1 MHPSKKIFKLLIS
14 AASSKSCLFKLMI
27 CIHILDQLCRLHQL
41 CLIINILKE
50 ALWFFFFFK
59 LYATIKSVPNGYSLE
74 IRNATVV
81 LSLLSETSLQR
92 LLKPQI
98 ITLIM
103 SCNYV
108 KLNNLKLYLHFFYI
122 FR

>member
-1 MHPSKKIFKLLIS
+1 MIF
-14 AASSKSCLFKLMI
+14 
-27 CIHILDQLCRLHQL
+27 IHILDQLCRLRQL

-50 ALWFFFFFK
+50 ALWFFFFK
-59 LYATIKSVPNGYSLE
+59 LYATIKSVPNGYSLG

-98 ITLIM
+98 ITLII

-108 KLNNLKLYLHFFYI
+108 KLNNLKLYLYFFYI

>member
-1 MHPSKKIFKLLIS
+1 MSSSSALSYYKYFKR
-14 AASSKSCLFKLMI
+14 SSVV
-27 CIHILDQLCRLHQL
+27 
-41 CLIINILKE
+41 
-50 ALWFFFFFK
+50 FFFK
-59 LYATIKSVPNGYSLE
+59 LYATIKSIPNGYSLE

-98 ITLIM
+98 ITLII

-108 KLNNLKLYLHFFYI
+108 KLNNLKLYL
-122 FR
+122 

>member
-1 MHPSKKIFKLLIS
+1 MIF
-14 AASSKSCLFKLMI
+14 
-27 CIHILDQLCRLHQL
+27 IHILDQLCRLRQL

-50 ALWFFFFFK
+50 ALCFFLK
-59 LYATIKSVPNGYSLE
+59 LYATIKSVPNGYSLG

-92 LLKPQI
+92 LLKPQS
-98 ITLIM
+98 ITLII

-108 KLNNLKLYLHFFYI
+108 KLNNLKLYLYFFHI